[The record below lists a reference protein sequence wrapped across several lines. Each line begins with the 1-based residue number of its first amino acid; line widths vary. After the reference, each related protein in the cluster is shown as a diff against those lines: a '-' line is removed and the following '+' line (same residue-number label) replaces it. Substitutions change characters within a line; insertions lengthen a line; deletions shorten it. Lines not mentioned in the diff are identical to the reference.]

1 MKKMMM
7 VLMMVFGLSAVFAK
21 PVEFETD
28 DYIVIADD
36 ENVQKNFEGLS
47 DVDIVAKIVNAM
59 PKETVGKKAIYSYC
73 RFTEVH
79 EFTEEVDNYFMY
91 SKDGTYM
98 CIVQN
103 LGDGR
108 EITIIFSLEPIE

>member
-1 MKKMMM
+1 MILTMI
-7 VLMMVFGLSAVFAK
+7 FGLSAVFAK
-21 PVEFETD
+21 PVDFEID
-28 DYIVIADD
+28 DYIVVADD
-36 ENVQKNFEGLS
+36 EPTPKNFEGLS

-59 PKETVGKKAIYSYC
+59 PKETVGKKAVYSC
-73 RFTEVH
+73 CNFSEVH
-79 EFTEEVDNYFMY
+79 EFTEKFDNYFMY

-108 EITIIFSLEPIE
+108 EVTILFSLKTIE

>member
-28 DYIVIADD
+28 DYVVVADD
-36 ENVQKNFEGLS
+36 ETTPANFEGLS
-47 DVDIVAKIVNAM
+47 DIDIVAKIVNAV
-59 PKETVGKKAIYSYC
+59 PKETAGKKAIYNC
-73 RFTEVH
+73 CNFTEVH
-79 EFTEEVDNYFMY
+79 EFTEKVDNYFMY
-91 SKDGTYM
+91 SKDGKYM
-98 CIVQN
+98 GLIQN

-108 EITIIFSLEPIE
+108 EITILFLLEPIE